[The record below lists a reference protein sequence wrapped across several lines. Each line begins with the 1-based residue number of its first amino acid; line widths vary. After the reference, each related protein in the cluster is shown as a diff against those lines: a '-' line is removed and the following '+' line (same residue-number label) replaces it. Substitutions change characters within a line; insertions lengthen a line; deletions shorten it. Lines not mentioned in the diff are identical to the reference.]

1 MIDTS
6 IQRVEINQVI
16 ENQLP
21 EFVQSES
28 PLFVDFMKQYYISQ
42 EYQGGSINI
51 AENLDRYTKL
61 QTYVGAALTEYTGL
75 STDTESYSSTIFVDS
90 THGYP
95 SKYGLLKIDDE
106 IITYTGIGTTSFTG
120 CIRGFSGVDAMDQPT
135 RPDLLSFN
143 TSVGVS
149 HTGGSKV
156 HNLSNLFIREFFGK
170 LKTTYASGFENRKLS
185 SDIDQVKFIRQVK
198 DFYRTKGTEESYKIL
213 FRALYGQEVDI
224 IKPSDFLIKP
234 SDADYGFAQD
244 FVVKS
249 ITGDPRN
256 LKGSTLFQDADDDD
270 KNIRGA
276 SGAISDVKDFLYD
289 GEHYYQISI
298 TQDSIDGN
306 FIVPGRTRVTDP
318 VSIGATVI
326 TVDTTVGFPTSGSL
340 SLPSAT
346 TAGIVTYTSKTANQF
361 VGLPTAVDVLNIG
374 DDVRYNNVAYGYSFA
389 NISKKIEVL
398 ITGVLKDFPIPEKAY
413 YFNKGDTIK
422 VGTFGIN
429 KSSEDSNFGSW
440 VYNTSVKFTPKTIV
454 RQSSSSFSIVT
465 LSAHGFLEE
474 DAIEVLDGQNTLL
487 GVGRVLS
494 VIDSSTLILGDLP
507 GVGEFNI
514 AFIRRRNKKG
524 NSSLHT
530 NINKYTTDI
539 QNAYDNE
546 SEGNSY
552 IASPSIP
559 SLGNEP
565 IVFDDLIFY
574 LLNLER
580 IF

>member
-95 SKYGLLKIDDE
+95 EKYGLLKIDDE

-120 CIRGFSGVDAMDQPT
+120 CVRGFSGVDDMDQPT

-143 TSVGVS
+143 TTVGAS

-170 LKTTYASGFENRKLS
+170 LKTTFASGFENRKLS
-185 SDIDQVKFIRQVK
+185 SNIDQVKFIRQVK
-198 DFYRTKGTEESYKIL
+198 DFYRTKGTEESYRIL
-213 FRALYGQEVDI
+213 FRVLYGQEVNI

-244 FVVKS
+244 FVVKP

-256 LKGSTLFQDADDDD
+256 LKGSTLFQDADEDDS
-270 KNIRGA
+270 NIRGA
-276 SGAISDVKDFLYD
+276 SGAISDVKDFLYG
-289 GEHYYQISI
+289 GEHYYQISVS
-298 TQDSIDGN
+298 QDSIDGN

-318 VSIGATVI
+318 VSIGATII
-326 TVDTTVGFPTSGSL
+326 TVEPMVTGFTIRVLPGITK
-340 SLPSAT
+340 LPS
-346 TAGIVTYTSKTANQF
+346 IV
-361 VGLPTAVDVLNIG
+361 
-374 DDVRYNNVAYGYSFA
+374 SF
-389 NISKKIEVL
+389 
-398 ITGVLKDFPIPEKAY
+398 D
-413 YFNKGDTIK
+413 
-422 VGTFGIN
+422 
-429 KSSEDSNFGSW
+429 
-440 VYNTSVKFTPKTIV
+440 
-454 RQSSSSFSIVT
+454 
-465 LSAHGFLEE
+465 
-474 DAIEVLDGQNTLL
+474 
-487 GVGRVLS
+487 
-494 VIDSSTLILGDLP
+494 TLI
-507 GVGEFNI
+507 
-514 AFIRRRNKKG
+514 
-524 NSSLHT
+524 
-530 NINKYTTDI
+530 
-539 QNAYDNE
+539 
-546 SEGNSY
+546 
-552 IASPSIP
+552 
-559 SLGNEP
+559 
-565 IVFDDLIFY
+565 
-574 LLNLER
+574 
-580 IF
+580 